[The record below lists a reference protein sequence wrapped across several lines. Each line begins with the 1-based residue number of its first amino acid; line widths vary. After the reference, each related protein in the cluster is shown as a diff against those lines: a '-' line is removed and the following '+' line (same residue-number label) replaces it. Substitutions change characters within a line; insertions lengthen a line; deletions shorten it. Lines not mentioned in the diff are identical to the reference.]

1 MRFLSTVGSVM
12 EYCSQTVRPLGL
24 VPTMGYLH
32 EGHLELIRKA
42 RGENT
47 TVLVSI
53 FINPAQFST
62 DEDYKIYPRD
72 LQQDLILLQEEG
84 VDLVFAPTVAAM
96 FPYGSD
102 TWVEVNELGRRLEG
116 KHRPGHFRGVTTV
129 VAKLFNIVRPDR
141 AYFGQKDGQQVV
153 IIRRMVADLDVQ
165 VDVVVVPTV
174 RGADGVAMSSRNT
187 GLTITERSAA
197 SVIFSALMKGQES
210 WEQGERDAEVIR
222 REVRRVLQKEVL
234 IKKIDYVSVANM
246 DTLEELDTVNG
257 AAMIS
262 VAVWMGRVR
271 LIDNVVVGG
280 SPLSARP

>member
-1 MRFLSTVGSVM
+1 MRFLSTIDSVM
-12 EYCSQTVRPLGL
+12 EYCRQTVRPIGL

-42 RGENT
+42 RRENT

-53 FINPAQFST
+53 FINPSQFST

-84 VDLVFAPTVAAM
+84 VDVVFGPTVEDM

-102 TWVEVNELGRRLEG
+102 TWVEVNELSRRLEG
-116 KHRPGHFRGVTTV
+116 KHRPGHFGGVTTV
-129 VAKLFNIVRPDR
+129 VAKLLNIVRPDR

-153 IIRRMVADLDVQ
+153 IIKRMVADLDVQ

-174 RGADGVAMSSRNT
+174 RGGDGVAMSSRNM

-197 SVIFSALMKGQES
+197 SVIFSALMTGKES

-222 REVRRVLQKEVL
+222 REIRKVLQKEVL
-234 IKKIDYVSVANM
+234 IKKIDYVSVADI
-246 DTLEELDTVNG
+246 DTLEELDTVIG

-262 VAVWMGRVR
+262 VAVWIGKVR

-280 SPLSARP
+280 SPLSASP